1 MDFRRKILSHI
12 NFMINIYNV
21 GTIVV
26 FEYVKSYDTISN
38 LFVTILAYL
47 LIYLLETKRIIIE
60 CKSKKKNNKFIRKK
74 RKFLFIFITLKDFL
88 TRFC

>member
-1 MDFRRKILSHI
+1 
-12 NFMINIYNV
+12 MINIYNV

-38 LFVTILAYL
+38 LFVTFLAYL

-60 CKSKKKNNKFIRKK
+60 CKSKKKNYKFIKK
-74 RKFLFIFITLKDFL
+74 KKFLFIFITLKDFL

>member
-1 MDFRRKILSHI
+1 
-12 NFMINIYNV
+12 MINIYNV

-60 CKSKKKNNKFIRKK
+60 CKSKKKNYKFIKK
-74 RKFLFIFITLKDFL
+74 KKNFYLFL
-88 TRFC
+88 

>member
-1 MDFRRKILSHI
+1 
-12 NFMINIYNV
+12 MINIYNV

-60 CKSKKKNNKFIRKK
+60 YKSKKKKK
-74 RKFLFIFITLKDFL
+74 
-88 TRFC
+88 

>member
-1 MDFRRKILSHI
+1 
-12 NFMINIYNV
+12 MINIYNV

-38 LFVTILAYL
+38 LFVTFLAYL

-60 CKSKKKNNKFIRKK
+60 CKSKKKNYKFIKK
-74 RKFLFIFITLKDFL
+74 KKNFYLFL
-88 TRFC
+88 

>member
-1 MDFRRKILSHI
+1 
-12 NFMINIYNV
+12 MINIYNV

-38 LFVTILAYL
+38 LFVTFLAYL

-60 CKSKKKNNKFIRKK
+60 YKSKKKNYKFIKK
-74 RKFLFIFITLKDFL
+74 KKFLFIFITLKDFL

>member
-1 MDFRRKILSHI
+1 
-12 NFMINIYNV
+12 MINIYNV

-38 LFVTILAYL
+38 LFVTFLAYL

-60 CKSKKKNNKFIRKK
+60 YKSKKKKNNKFIKK
-74 RKFLFIFITLKDFL
+74 KKIFIYFYNVKRFSNKILLKF
-88 TRFC
+88 

>member
-1 MDFRRKILSHI
+1 
-12 NFMINIYNV
+12 MINIYNV

-60 CKSKKKNNKFIRKK
+60 CKLKKKIINLSKKKK
-74 RKFLFIFITLKDFL
+74 IFIYFYNVKRFSNKILLKF
-88 TRFC
+88 

>member
-1 MDFRRKILSHI
+1 
-12 NFMINIYNV
+12 MINIYNV

-60 CKSKKKNNKFIRKK
+60 CKLKKKIINLSKKK
-74 RKFLFIFITLKDFL
+74 KFLFIFITLKDFL

>member
-1 MDFRRKILSHI
+1 
-12 NFMINIYNV
+12 MINIYNV

-38 LFVTILAYL
+38 LFVTFLAYL

-60 CKSKKKNNKFIRKK
+60 YKSKKKNNKFIKK
-74 RKFLFIFITLKDFL
+74 KKNFYLFL
-88 TRFC
+88 